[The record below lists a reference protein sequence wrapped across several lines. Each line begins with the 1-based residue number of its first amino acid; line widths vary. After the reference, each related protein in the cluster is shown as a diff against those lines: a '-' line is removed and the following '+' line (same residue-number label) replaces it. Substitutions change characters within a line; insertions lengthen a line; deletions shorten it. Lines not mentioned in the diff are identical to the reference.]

1 MKVTFNEDDFIYGFS
16 LNKIEELIDEMK
28 SIERL
33 NKIENKENST
43 EQRIFLIESLNTLA
57 GLINESI
64 EKDVTY
70 NLIFTLVKT
79 IEKFKEIEAISS
91 SKKEMNKMLTHF
103 YSINLKTNK
112 ICKMN
117 APSIKAEGD
126 SIIVYDASVN

>member
-16 LNKIEELIDEMK
+16 LNKIEEFIDEMK
-28 SIERL
+28 SIKRL

-57 GLINESI
+57 GLLNESI

-70 NLIFTLVKT
+70 NLIFALVKT
-79 IEKFKEIEAISS
+79 IEKFKEIEEISS
-91 SKKEMNKMLTHF
+91 SKEEMNKMLTHF
-103 YSINLKTNK
+103 YSINLKNNK

-117 APSIKAEGD
+117 EPSIKAEGD
-126 SIIVYDASVN
+126 LIIVYDASVN